1 MRVPGLMVSDDL
13 PEHVLPASTLVPAL
27 VRQVQ
32 GAGGFATV
40 LRKGSQWGA
49 ALILVH
55 RDGATVAA
63 YEKVPTLDGKPS
75 WRRAAEGSET
85 VDTFLDRQARFDPD
99 LWVVELDIADFQRFV
114 PGIATTS

>member
-1 MRVPGLMVSDDL
+1 MSDGL

-40 LRKGSQWGA
+40 LRKGSEWGA

-55 RDGATVAA
+55 RQGAQVRAF
-63 YEKVPTLDGKPS
+63 EKVPTLDGKPS
-75 WRRAAEGSET
+75 WRLAAEGSEA
-85 VDTFLDRQARFDPD
+85 VETFVDRQGRFDPD
-99 LWVVELDIADFQRFV
+99 LWILELDIAALERFV
-114 PGIATTS
+114 PGIAITS

>member
-1 MRVPGLMVSDDL
+1 MSDGL

-40 LRKGSQWGA
+40 LRKGSLWGA
-49 ALILVH
+49 ALLLVH
-55 RDGATVAA
+55 RDCGRVAA

-75 WRRAAEGSET
+75 WRRAAEGTEA
-85 VDTFLDRQARFDPD
+85 VDSFIDRQTRFDPD
-99 LWVVELDIADFQRFV
+99 LWVVELDVAELQRFV
-114 PGIATTS
+114 PGIAITR